1 MWFWW
6 VEYNADRKERTSP
19 DVFISGMRRRDFALV
34 PARGGLTNQKCS
46 IKRKYKTKEVKEA
59 RLILQSRTYK
69 YIFTGICIL
78 GRTYFVERSFLLIE
92 EH

>member
-19 DVFISGMRRRDFALV
+19 DVFISGMRRRDFA
-34 PARGGLTNQKCS
+34 PSPRAWWSDEPKCS

-69 YIFTGICIL
+69 YIFICIL